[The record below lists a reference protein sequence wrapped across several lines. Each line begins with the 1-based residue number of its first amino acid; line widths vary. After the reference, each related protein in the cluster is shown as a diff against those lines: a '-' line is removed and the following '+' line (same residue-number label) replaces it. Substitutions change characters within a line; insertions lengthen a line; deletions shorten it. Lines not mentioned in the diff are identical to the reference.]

1 MYGEQATRE
10 VIKIKEKVM
19 NFIKK
24 YDIGNKCEQIN
35 QKAYLTYTSLIVFF
49 VYGIIADPRI
59 AVTKNTT
66 FFIIM
71 FFSALSMV
79 VLFYR
84 RISPFKNVQ
93 PKKYVLT
100 LITIGYLIETV
111 VENGYNKILVAINGT
126 SNTLNQE
133 VLDNILKNNPEQHL
147 QYFSVVSV
155 LTPIGEEVLFRGTL
169 LASILF
175 LGKIFNVKSKCKEYI
190 CFLVITS
197 VLFGFM
203 HGFDNWLTP
212 FVYVIAGLVYGGL
225 YLYSKTIIVPIGIH
239 ILNNSVVSFSKGK
252 DVNQLVV
259 IVSLVVIAIMIETIM
274 YSKNKQILLLRN
286 KISGKKTDEKEKL
299 MEFASDD

>member
-1 MYGEQATRE
+1 M
-10 VIKIKEKVM
+10 
-19 NFIKK
+19 F
-24 YDIGNKCEQIN
+24 
-35 QKAYLTYTSLIVFF
+35 FF

-175 LGKIFNVKSKCKEYI
+175 LRKIFNVKSKCKEYI